1 MTRCSGNELPR
12 QLTFATALNGRSIP
26 VPCRHNGSI
35 TSIRPK
41 VVYQYSFFSRRSPLG
56 LRLRYHSLFL
66 HPAFR
71 PGRQHLVAQLA
82 QLLNHPPFC
91 GVGLFTVTRRILDH
105 SKQAFHAGAQLRMT
119 I

>member
-1 MTRCSGNELPR
+1 MTRCNGNELPR
-12 QLTFATALNGRSIP
+12 QLTSATVLNGRSVP

-56 LRLRYHSLFL
+56 LRLRCRRMFL
-66 HPAFR
+66 YPAFR
-71 PGRQHLVAQLA
+71 PRRQHIIAHPA

-91 GVGLFTVTRRILDH
+91 GVSLGTVTRRILNH
-105 SKQAFHAGAQLRMT
+105 REQAFHAGTQLRMP